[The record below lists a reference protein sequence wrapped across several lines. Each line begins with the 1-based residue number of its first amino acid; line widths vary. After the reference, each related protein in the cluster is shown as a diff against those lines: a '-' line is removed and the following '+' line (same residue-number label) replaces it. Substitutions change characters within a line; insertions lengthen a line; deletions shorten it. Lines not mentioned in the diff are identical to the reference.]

1 MRTLLRDPLV
11 YARAVA
17 VAGIGVFVA
26 TGGGVIPPVVAV
38 TVGWV
43 VASIVLLARATIRKG
58 APLSLSEVPVAVAVA
73 DLMAATSWMVATA
86 LNPRSISFVLV
97 IVVGCVAMYRLGR
110 RGVLLTLVAYI
121 AGRIAQETVR
131 VFAGTPTPVA
141 TLIGDSIV
149 VTISVVIL
157 TATVDLHLRE
167 QRRARRAIDRAQS
180 LERVAL
186 DIGMQDDP
194 DAVVRSLPRIVRSV
208 VDVDYAALIV
218 RRGAEFEIVAG
229 DGSGAAV
236 VGVRASAETGV
247 VGDVSRQRA
256 TVIVPDYLTHPT
268 AVPQVRA
275 LGLRST
281 LGVPIFVHGEIAAV
295 LKVARLRLAAFD
307 AAEIAAV
314 EGFASHA
321 AIAIANARALDQARR
336 LEAVSRLVATEG
348 SADEVVTR
356 IAEEAAAAF
365 SVEFVLVAEI
375 DDLSRSRTIAAIGA
389 AAPLAGRRDEDL
401 GPLMREVVSGRRLVA
416 AADYLAYRGG
426 GPGDEP
432 GGSRADGGPSGPVL
446 ARAILHATMAA
457 PALIGDRVAAIFV
470 IGTTD
475 PHRRF
480 DIVDRQGLTA
490 FTESTAVALRA
501 AAARQDRDRRIDR
514 LAALNVLAWELAQ
527 VREPLRIA
535 RLAWEACGQL
545 VARDSF
551 YIARYEEE
559 RKLFHFL
566 FQEDEGKIEESHLT
580 DAWAGDMVVPLG
592 AGPTSQVI
600 LTGDTYITSVATD
613 PVQHRSRRYGDHG
626 RESVSA
632 VHVPLKSAGR
642 IVGVL
647 SAQSYRADAYDDEDV
662 AILQSLANLVASAFA
677 NAEHLARGRELYLAS
692 VKALA
697 AAVDARDP
705 YTRSHSARVAALSRI
720 IAEEMALSPDEIRRV
735 QLGALLHDIGKIG
748 IPDAILNKPAAL
760 TPEEWVIMRTHS
772 VLGASIL
779 AAVEPLRDLVP
790 IVRCH
795 HERHD
800 GNGYPDG
807 LRGNEIP
814 LASAIVAAADA
825 YEVIVSK
832 RSYKAAQ
839 TVEYA
844 VSELLACRGTQ
855 FHPDVV
861 DAFIRVIDRDRTHGT
876 MRLRRVGSMEH
887 EDIDDVPGPGEVL
900 ERYVARSQTHTR
912 QLAILQ
918 RLATEISAVLDIDDL
933 AARLLKIIC
942 DAMGYE
948 NGFLTTLDDEEGAL
962 VVRAAVGPSIDYLG
976 QSLQR
981 GQGISWWVM
990 EHGLLQNVPD
1000 VQADTRY
1007 LGPAAI
1013 RSSLIVPLRIGEER
1027 VGVLGIESP
1036 GEAAFTT
1043 EDEELLTAVSHQ
1055 VAAAI
1060 RVARLHD
1067 AAKTAASTDPLTGLP
1082 NRRAFFER
1090 LALSLR
1096 QAAEGMPL
1104 SVAIVDVDL
1113 LKAVNDR
1120 YGHNVGDEAL
1130 MRIGT
1135 LLAAGVRGDDAV
1147 ARIGGDEFAVLF
1159 PGAPVLAAERIMRR
1173 LAETVAESKLSDGRP
1188 LPTIAWGIAVAPDGP
1203 TTVDAIVDAADR
1215 AMYRQKQAIKARSIG

>member
-1 MRTLLRDPLV
+1 MRTLPRDPLL

-17 VAGIGVFVA
+17 LLGIGVFVA
-26 TGGGVIPPVVAV
+26 TGGVVLAPLV
-38 TVGWV
+38 AMTVAWV
-43 VASIVLLARATIRKG
+43 LASMVVLTRASLRKG
-58 APLSLSEVPVAVAVA
+58 HPLSLTEVPVFVVVA
-73 DLMAATSWMVATA
+73 DVMAATSWMIGTA
-86 LNPRSISFVLV
+86 LNPRSVSFVLV

-110 RGVLLTLVAYI
+110 NGVLLTVSSYLAARVI
-121 AGRIAQETVR
+121 QEALR
-131 VFAGTPTPVA
+131 VMAGTPTPVA
-141 TLIGDSIV
+141 TLAGDSIV
-149 VTISVVIL
+149 VTIAVVIL
-157 TATVDLHLRE
+157 AATVDLHLRE
-167 QRRARRAIDRAQS
+167 QRRARSALERARS

-186 DIGMQDDP
+186 DIGMHDDP
-194 DAVVRSLPRIVRSV
+194 HAVVRSLPRIVRSV
-208 VDVDYAALIV
+208 VDIDYAALIV

-229 DGSGAAV
+229 AGPAEAV
-236 VGVRASAETGV
+236 VGVRASADSGV
-247 VGDVSRQRA
+247 VGDVIRKRA
-256 TVIVPDYLTHPT
+256 TVIVPDYLAHPT
-268 AVPQVRA
+268 AVPKVRA
-275 LGLRST
+275 LGLRAT

-295 LKVARLRLAAFD
+295 LKVARLRPAAFSPGD
-307 AAEIAAV
+307 IAAV

-321 AIAIANARALDQARR
+321 AIAIGNARALDQARR
-336 LEAVSRLVATEG
+336 LEAISRVVATEG
-348 SADEVVTR
+348 SSEEVVTR

-365 SVEFVLVAEI
+365 SAEFVLVAEV
-375 DDLSRSRTIAAIGA
+375 DDRPRSRTIAAVGA
-389 AAPLAGRRDEDL
+389 AAPLADRRDAEL
-401 GPLMREVVSGRRLVA
+401 GPLMRQVVAGRRLVA
-416 AADYLAYRGG
+416 LADYAV
-426 GPGDEP
+426 D
-432 GGSRADGGPSGPVL
+432 PSGSDF
-446 ARAILHATMAA
+446 ARATGLHATMAA
-457 PALIGDRVAAIFV
+457 PAFIGDRVAAIFV

-480 DIVDRQGLTA
+480 DIMDRQGLTA

-501 AAARQDRDRRIDR
+501 AAARQDRDRRIHR
-514 LAALNVLAWELAQ
+514 LAGLNVLAWELAQ

-535 RLAWEACGQL
+535 KLAWEACGDL
-545 VARDSF
+545 VPRDSF

-566 FQEDEGKIEESHLT
+566 FQEDQGAVEQSDLT
-580 DAWAGDMVVPLG
+580 DGWAGDMVVPLG
-592 AGPTSQVI
+592 TGPTSQVV
-600 LTGDTYITSVATD
+600 LTGETYVTREPGD
-613 PVQHRSRRYGDHG
+613 EVQRRSRRYGDQR
-626 RESVSA
+626 RESQSA
-632 VHVPLKSAGR
+632 VHVPLKNAGR

-662 AILQSLANLVASAFA
+662 AVLQSLANLVASAFA

-720 IAEEMALSPDEIRRV
+720 IAEEMALPPDEIRRV

-760 TPEEWVIMRTHS
+760 TEEEWVIMRTHS

-795 HERHD
+795 HEHHD
-800 GNGYPDG
+800 GSGYPDR

-839 TVEYA
+839 TVEFA
-844 VSELLACRGTQ
+844 ISELIACRGTQ

-861 DAFIRVIDRDRTHGT
+861 DAFIRVIERDRTQGT
-876 MRLRRVGSMEH
+876 MQLRRVGSMDH
-887 EDIDDVPGPGEVL
+887 EDIEDVPGPGEVL

-912 QLAILQ
+912 QLAIVQ
-918 RLATEISAVLDIDDL
+918 RLATEISAVLDIDDI
-933 AARLLKIIC
+933 AQRLLTIVC

-948 NGFLTTLDDEEGAL
+948 NGFLTTLDDVEGTL
-962 VVRAAVGPSIDYLG
+962 VVRAAVGTSADYVG
-976 QSLQR
+976 ERLQR
-981 GQGISWWVM
+981 GQGISWWVV
-990 EHGLLQNVPD
+990 EHGVLQNVPD
-1000 VQADTRY
+1000 VHADTRY
-1007 LGPAAI
+1007 VGPPEI
-1013 RSSLIVPLRIGEER
+1013 RSSLIVPLRIGDER

-1036 GEAAFTT
+1036 RNAVFTS

-1090 LALSLR
+1090 LELALR
-1096 QAAEGMPL
+1096 QAAEGMAL
-1104 SVAIVDVDL
+1104 SLAIVDVDL
-1113 LKAVNDR
+1113 LKAVNDQW
-1120 YGHNVGDEAL
+1120 GHNIGDEAL
-1130 MRIGT
+1130 VRIGT
-1135 LLAAGVRGDDAV
+1135 LLASGVRSNDVV

-1173 LAETVAESKLSDGRP
+1173 LAETVADAKLSGGRP
-1188 LPTIAWGIAVAPDGP
+1188 MPTIAWGIAVAPNGP
-1203 TTVDAIVDAADR
+1203 TTVDTIVDEADR
-1215 AMYRQKQAIKARSIG
+1215 AMYRQKQRGRAHPA

>member
-1 MRTLLRDPLV
+1 MGTLLRDPLIA
-11 YARAVA
+11 ARAVA
-17 VAGIGVFVA
+17 IGGIAVFVA
-26 TGGGVIPPVVAV
+26 TGGGAIGPLVPISVGCILLSIGLVAY
-38 TVGWV
+38 TTW
-43 VASIVLLARATIRKG
+43 RKG
-58 APLSLSEVPVAVAVA
+58 APLSLAEVPASAVVA
-73 DLMAATSWMVATA
+73 DLLAATSWMVATA
-86 LNPRSISFVLV
+86 LNPRSVSFVIV

-110 RGVLLTLVAYI
+110 GGVLLTIAAYLG
-121 AGRIAQETVR
+121 GRVVQEILR
-131 VFAGTPTPVA
+131 VLADVPTPVP

-149 VTISVVIL
+149 VTIALVIL
-157 TATVDLHLRE
+157 AATVDVHMRE
-167 QRRARRAIDRAQS
+167 QGRARRATERARS

-186 DIGMQDDP
+186 DIGMLDDP
-194 DAVVRSLPRIVRSV
+194 EAVLRSLPRIVRSLV
-208 VDVDYAALIV
+208 EVDYAALIV
-218 RRGAEFEIVAG
+218 RRGSEFEIVAG
-229 DGSGAAV
+229 AGPAEAV
-236 VGVRASAETGV
+236 VGVRASADSGV
-247 VGDVSRQRA
+247 VGDVIRQRA

-268 AVPQVRA
+268 GVPAVRA

-295 LKVARLRLAAFD
+295 LKVARLRPALFD
-307 AAEIAAV
+307 PEDIDAV

-321 AIAIANARALDQARR
+321 AIAVVNARALDQARR

-365 SVEFVLVAEI
+365 SAEFVLVAEV
-375 DDLSRSRTIAAIGA
+375 DERPRSRTIAALGA
-389 AAPLAGRRDEDL
+389 AAPLAGRRDAEL
-401 GPLMREVVSGRRLVA
+401 GPLMREVVAGRRLVA
-416 AADYLAYRGG
+416 LDDYLVQ
-426 GPGDEP
+426 
-432 GGSRADGGPSGPVL
+432 RAGRSTDLASIRSDGVPSGLDV
-446 ARAILHATMAA
+446 ARTIGLHATMAA
-457 PALIGDRVAAIFV
+457 PALIGNEVAAIFI

-475 PHRRF
+475 PFRSF
-480 DIVDRQGLTA
+480 DSIDRQGLMA

-501 AAARQDRDRRIDR
+501 AAARQDRERRIHR
-514 LAALNVLAWELAQ
+514 LAALNVLAGELAQ

-535 RLAWEACGQL
+535 RLAWEACGQV

-551 YIARYEEE
+551 YIARYEEQ

-566 FQEDEGKIEESHLT
+566 FQEDSGAIEESDPT
-580 DAWAGDMVVPLG
+580 EVWAGDKVVPLG
-592 AGPTSQVI
+592 TGPTSQVV
-600 LTGDTYITSVATD
+600 LTGETYVARRGDD
-613 PVQHRSRRYGDHG
+613 PFQHRNRRYGDHG
-626 RESVSA
+626 RQSLSA
-632 VHVPLKSAGR
+632 VHVPLKNGGR

-647 SAQSYRADAYDDEDV
+647 SAQAYRVDAYDAEDI
-662 AILQSLANLVASAFA
+662 AMLQSLANLVASAFA

-720 IAEEMALSPDEIRRV
+720 IAEEMALPPDEIRRV

-748 IPDAILNKPAAL
+748 IPDAILNKPSAL

-772 VLGASIL
+772 ALGASIL

-800 GNGYPDG
+800 GTGYPDQ

-839 TVEYA
+839 PVDFA
-844 VSELLACRGTQ
+844 VAELVSWRGRQ

-861 DAFIRVIDRDRTHGT
+861 DAFLRVIERDRTHGT
-876 MRLRRVGSMEH
+876 MRLQRVGSMEH
-887 EDIDDVPGPGEVL
+887 EDIEDVPGPGEVL

-918 RLATEISAVLDIDDL
+918 RLATEISAVLDIDDI
-933 AARLLKIIC
+933 APRLLRIVC
-942 DAMGYE
+942 EAMGYE
-948 NGFLTTLDDEEGAL
+948 NGFLTTLDDLEDSL

-976 QSLQR
+976 QRLQR
-981 GQGISWWVM
+981 GQGISWWVI
-990 EHGLLQNVPD
+990 EHGVFQNVPD
-1000 VQADTRY
+1000 VHADTRF
-1007 LGPAAI
+1007 LGPPDI
-1013 RSSLIVPLRIGEER
+1013 RSSLIVPLRIGDER
-1027 VGVLGIESP
+1027 VGVLGIESTRN
-1036 GEAAFTT
+1036 AAFTS
-1043 EDEELLTAVSHQ
+1043 EDEDLLTAVSHQ

-1090 LALSLR
+1090 LELSLR
-1096 QAAEGMPL
+1096 HAAEGMPL

-1113 LKAVNDR
+1113 LKEVNDR

-1130 MRIGT
+1130 VRIAG
-1135 LLAAGVRGDDAV
+1135 LLAAGVRGDDVV

-1159 PGAPVLAAERIMRR
+1159 PGAANLAAERIMRR
-1173 LAETVAESKLSDGRP
+1173 LAESVAEGTLRDGMR
-1188 LPTIAWGIAVAPDGP
+1188 LPTVAWGIAVAPDGP

-1215 AMYRQKQAIKARSIG
+1215 AMYRQKQRGRAHPA